1 MKIYTGV
8 PGDSMGTQSRGA
20 RTAKRYL
27 PCRRGAICG
36 KRKRSSAL
44 HLPRGIGFMRNIGY
58 HISQSQFLRDL
69 RARMQC
75 ALYACGISRKKVP
88 LQKYFRQAGR
98 RRISNRAEK

>member
-8 PGDSMGTQSRGA
+8 PGDSWASKAAERGRQSGICRAAEGQSA
-20 RTAKRYL
+20 ESASVLL
-27 PCRRGAICG
+27 PC
-36 KRKRSSAL
+36 
-44 HLPRGIGFMRNIGY
+44 GIGFMRNFGY
-58 HISQSQFLRDL
+58 SIWQFLRDL
-69 RARMQC
+69 SVLMQC

>member
-8 PGDSMGTQSRGA
+8 PGDSWASKAAERGRQSGICRAAEGRSTESA
-20 RTAKRYL
+20 SVLL
-27 PCRRGAICG
+27 PC
-36 KRKRSSAL
+36 
-44 HLPRGIGFMRNIGY
+44 GIGFMRNFGY
-58 HISQSQFLRDL
+58 SIWQFLRDL
-69 RARMQC
+69 SVLMQC

>member
-8 PGDSMGTQSRGA
+8 PGDSWASKAAERGRQSGICRAGEGRSTESA
-20 RTAKRYL
+20 SVLL
-27 PCRRGAICG
+27 PC
-36 KRKRSSAL
+36 
-44 HLPRGIGFMRNIGY
+44 GIGFMRNFGY
-58 HISQSQFLRDL
+58 SIWQFLRDL
-69 RARMQC
+69 SVLMQC